1 MKKVLSLLMATLLL
15 TLSLLTMTSCG
26 KVEGKTYVFDSV
38 KCTWDDEATDSQK
51 TELVTVVK
59 FLSGDDT
66 VTVKNVLDKL
76 EDLLTEANKDRS
88 YTFDEGGT
96 LGGTYA
102 GTWTQDGDD
111 IDVKIMGIST
121 TEFEMKMGKL
131 VQSIDDYDCVDAYV
145 YFKKK

>member
-1 MKKVLSLLMATLLL
+1 M
-15 TLSLLTMTSCG
+15 
-26 KVEGKTYVFDSV
+26 
-38 KCTWDDEATDSQK
+38 
-51 TELVTVVK
+51 
-59 FLSGDDT
+59 
-66 VTVKNVLDKL
+66 

-96 LGGTYA
+96 LGGTYT

-121 TEFEMKMGKL
+121 SEFEMKMGKL
-131 VQSIDDYDCVDAYV
+131 VQSIDDYDYVDAYV